1 METLESL
8 KNYLADRP
16 TVAFL
21 ALSLLALWYMFRKYD
36 KAQAAHLATLSQ
48 IAPLADKL
56 CHVIGKVKKQMGNNG
71 SSGGG

>member
-1 METLESL
+1 METLESF

-21 ALSLLALWYMFRKYD
+21 ALALTALWYMFRKYD

-56 CHVIGKVKKQMGNNG
+56 CHVINRIRKKGKSCNNG
-71 SSGGG
+71 GG